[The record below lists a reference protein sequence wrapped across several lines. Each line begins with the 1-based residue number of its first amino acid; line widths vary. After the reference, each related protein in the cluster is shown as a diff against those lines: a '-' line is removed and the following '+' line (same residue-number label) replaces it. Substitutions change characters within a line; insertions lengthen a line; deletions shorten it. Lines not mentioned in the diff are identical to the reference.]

1 MSTLTFRSVKN
12 IGYIPPIGI
21 NIDDSE
27 YCKFKTN
34 EIELEENEIE
44 PPSDEDREEE
54 EEEEEYDEEYYQTT
68 TDESSSEVSECEIP
82 TILRHSKVSMVE
94 RIYSTVLQEEEFLPE

>member
-1 MSTLTFRSVKN
+1 MSTLTFRPIKN
-12 IGYIPPIGI
+12 IGYDPPIGI

-44 PPSDEDREEE
+44 PPSDEECEDEEE
-54 EEEEEYDEEYYQTT
+54 DCQT
-68 TDESSSEVSECEIP
+68 TDESSSEVSECEMIP
-82 TILRHSKVSMVE
+82 TILRHRKVSMVE
-94 RIYSTVLQEEEFLPE
+94 KTYSTILQEEEFLPE

>member
-1 MSTLTFRSVKN
+1 MSTLTFMPIKN
-12 IGYIPPIGI
+12 IGYNPPIGI

-27 YCKFKTN
+27 YCKFKSN

-44 PPSDEDREEE
+44 PPSDEECDEEQ
-54 EEEEEYDEEYYQTT
+54 EEEYDEEYYQTI

-82 TILRHSKVSMVE
+82 TILRHRKVSMVE
-94 RIYSTVLQEEEFLPE
+94 KTYSTILQEEEFLPE